1 MGVNK
6 TCLFGVTVLTGALI
20 TACSQDTSVAD
31 APPALPPTAALL
43 GEQTVKS
50 VAEYRAEPRYRE
62 ADVKNGERE
71 AVLCRACHTLERGA
85 ATMIGPNLFGMFG
98 KRAGFAANYDYSSAL
113 ADADLIWTPR
123 ALDAWLAAPH
133 RFLPGNRM
141 TFPGISN
148 AQARNDLIAYLL
160 NISLESGAN

>member
-1 MGVNK
+1 MGVN
-6 TCLFGVTVLTGALI
+6 TLSLCAIIVLTAALL
-20 TACSQDTSVAD
+20 TACSQDGGIAD

-43 GEQTVKS
+43 GEQSVKS
-50 VAEYRAEPRYRE
+50 VAEYLAEPRYGE

-113 ADADLIWTPR
+113 ADADFIWTPR